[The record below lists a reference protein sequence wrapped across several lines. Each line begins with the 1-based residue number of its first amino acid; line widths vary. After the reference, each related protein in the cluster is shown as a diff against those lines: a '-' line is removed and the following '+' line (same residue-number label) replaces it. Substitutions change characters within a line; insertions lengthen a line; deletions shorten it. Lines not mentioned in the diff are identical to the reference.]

1 MKNYTTSLILFS
13 GVAGMIASIGD
24 FIVTFILGF
33 LYPGYS
39 FIHQTESYLGT
50 ADSPVAL
57 YMNMWGIIFC
67 ILLLIYSWG
76 LKKTIFR
83 KGKWQALTVWLVA
96 VYGACEGAGSGIFP
110 YDHIGQ
116 GLSNS
121 AILHDVFGAA
131 GGLSVALIPIAGAK
145 IFSKASHPTLHR
157 YSRFSFV
164 AGLVLITI
172 FLLSKGDVLPYK
184 GLWQRIFILNYHL
197 YLVVV
202 SFCMLNGIGWKP
214 DFQRKLYP
222 GS

>member
-1 MKNYTTSLILFS
+1 MKNSTTSLILFS
-13 GVAGMIASIGD
+13 GVAGIIASIGD
-24 FIVTFILGF
+24 FIVTSILGF

-76 LKKTIFR
+76 LKKTIFC
-83 KGKWQALTVWLVA
+83 KGKWQAFTVWLVA
-96 VYGACEGAGSGIFP
+96 IYGVCEGAGSGIFP

-121 AILHDVFGAA
+121 AILHDVFGGA

-145 IFSKASHPTLHR
+145 IFSKALHPTLHR

-202 SFCMLNGIGWKP
+202 SFCMLNGIGMKP
-214 DFQRKLYP
+214 DFQRKLHP